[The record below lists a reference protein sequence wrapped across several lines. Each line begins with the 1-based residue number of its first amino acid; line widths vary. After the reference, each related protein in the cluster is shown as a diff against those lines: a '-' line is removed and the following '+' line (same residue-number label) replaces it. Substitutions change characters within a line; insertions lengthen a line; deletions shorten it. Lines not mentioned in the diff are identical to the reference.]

1 MEFLAILA
9 VLALPALTPHGH
21 GDSPAG
27 RAVHCS
33 PNALL
38 RKLFPAA
45 LHPGADPNNLDSARG
60 LCQGRQ
66 RNRPHR
72 PKSQTRRLH
81 LAALQERG
89 DHRRRRTASSSPTP
103 TYSVLGDGAAAA
115 QPPRRRVVVVLGIP
129 WLGPRV
135 VATTARHLS
144 QPEESATGSRP
155 RIWTA
160 TGCRTG
166 NVVAV
171 INLARRTGTRGLCA
185 YRKGWGAHDPGP
197 QPGRRR
203 RATLAPRPGT
213 ARSRGKGSFART
225 GTRREGT
232 PQVSSRPSKGRFR
245 RGTSAAAP
253 TANSS
258 TLTLMPCPASR
269 AAPSTARSPPTP
281 GGKFMQYGVLAG
293 GSAIFNL
300 GAQVEA
306 FVNAVAAARRDFP

>member
-144 QPEESATGSRP
+144 QPEE
-155 RIWTA
+155 
-160 TGCRTG
+160 
-166 NVVAV
+166 
-171 INLARRTGTRGLCA
+171 TGTRGLCA

>member
-27 RAVHCS
+27 RALHCS

-45 LHPGADPNNLDSARG
+45 LHPGADPNNLDSARS

-72 PKSQTRRLH
+72 PTSQTRRLH

-135 VATTARHLS
+135 VATARHLRHPGS
-144 QPEESATGSRP
+144 QLQ
-155 RIWTA
+155 
-160 TGCRTG
+160 
-166 NVVAV
+166 V
-171 INLARRTGTRGLCA
+171 LARVSGPRPAAEPATSSPLAGVVGLL
-185 YRKGWGAHDPGP
+185 W
-197 QPGRRR
+197 R
-203 RATLAPRPGT
+203 RAL
-213 ARSRGKGSFART
+213 
-225 GTRREGT
+225 
-232 PQVSSRPSKGRFR
+232 GRL
-245 RGTSAAAP
+245 G
-253 TANSS
+253 
-258 TLTLMPCPASR
+258 R
-269 AAPSTARSPPTP
+269 AAKDLSHGRNPTGQQPSVQGTFSAWNECSCANGELVYFDADAVPGQSGSSIYRQVPPPPTP
-281 GGKFMQYGVLAG
+281 GGQFIQYGVLAG
-293 GSAIFNL
+293 GSAILNV

-306 FVNAVAAARRDFP
+306 FVNAVAAARRDFA

>member
-27 RAVHCS
+27 RALHCS

-45 LHPGADPNNLDSARG
+45 LHPGADPNNLDSARS

-72 PKSQTRRLH
+72 PTSQTRRLH

-135 VATTARHLS
+135 VATARHLRHPGS
-144 QPEESATGSRP
+144 QLQ
-155 RIWTA
+155 
-160 TGCRTG
+160 
-166 NVVAV
+166 V
-171 INLARRTGTRGLCA
+171 LARVSGPRPAAEPATSSPSLTWRAERGL
-185 YRKGWGAHDPGP
+185 GA
-197 QPGRRR
+197 
-203 RATLAPRPGT
+203 
-213 ARSRGKGSFART
+213 
-225 GTRREGT
+225 
-232 PQVSSRPSKGRFR
+232 
-245 RGTSAAAP
+245 SAAW
-253 TANSS
+253 
-258 TLTLMPCPASR
+258 PASSGYFG
-269 AAPSTARSPPTP
+269 AAPWDGSVARQRIFRTNPTGQQPSVQGTFSAWNECSCANGELVYFDADAVPGQSGSSIYRQVPPPTP
-281 GGKFMQYGVLAG
+281 GGQFIQYGVLAG
-293 GSAIFNL
+293 GSAILNV

-306 FVNAVAAARRDFP
+306 FVNAVAAARRDFA

>member
-27 RAVHCS
+27 RALHCS

-45 LHPGADPNNLDSARG
+45 LHPGADPNNLDSARS

-72 PKSQTRRLH
+72 PTSQTRRLH

-135 VATTARHLS
+135 VATARHLRHPGS
-144 QPEESATGSRP
+144 QLQ
-155 RIWTA
+155 
-160 TGCRTG
+160 
-166 NVVAV
+166 V
-171 INLARRTGTRGLCA
+171 LARVSGPRPAAEPATSSPSLTWRAERGL
-185 YRKGWGAHDPGP
+185 GA
-197 QPGRRR
+197 
-203 RATLAPRPGT
+203 
-213 ARSRGKGSFART
+213 
-225 GTRREGT
+225 
-232 PQVSSRPSKGRFR
+232 
-245 RGTSAAAP
+245 SAAW
-253 TANSS
+253 
-258 TLTLMPCPASR
+258 PASSGYFG
-269 AAPSTARSPPTP
+269 AAPWDGSVARQRIFRTYGYPCANGELVYFDADAVPGQSGSSIYRQVPPPPTP
-281 GGKFMQYGVLAG
+281 GGQFIQYGVLAG
-293 GSAIFNL
+293 GSAILNV

-306 FVNAVAAARRDFP
+306 FVNAVAAARRDFA

>member
-27 RAVHCS
+27 RALHCS

-45 LHPGADPNNLDSARG
+45 LHPGADPNNLDSARS

-72 PKSQTRRLH
+72 PTSQTRRLH

-135 VATTARHLS
+135 VATARHLRHPGS
-144 QPEESATGSRP
+144 QLQ
-155 RIWTA
+155 
-160 TGCRTG
+160 
-166 NVVAV
+166 V
-171 INLARRTGTRGLCA
+171 LARNGDSGPLRVTERLGT
-185 YRKGWGAHDPGP
+185 HNPGP

-232 PQVSSRPSKGRFR
+232 PPVSSRPSKGRFR

-258 TLTLMPCPASR
+258 TLTLVPCPASR
-269 AAPSTARSPPTP
+269 AAPSTARSPPPPTP
-281 GGKFMQYGVLAG
+281 GGQFIQYGVLAG
-293 GSAIFNL
+293 GSAILNV

-306 FVNAVAAARRDFP
+306 FVNAVAAARRDFA

>member
-27 RAVHCS
+27 RALHCS

-45 LHPGADPNNLDSARG
+45 LHPGADPNNLDSAQNEAVAPGGPAGARG
-60 LCQGRQ
+60 
-66 RNRPHR
+66 
-72 PKSQTRRLH
+72 S
-81 LAALQERG
+81 LASTDRVVLT
-89 DHRRRRTASSSPTP
+89 DTI
-103 TYSVLGDGAAAA
+103 YSVLGDGAAAA

-135 VATTARHLS
+135 VATARHLS

-171 INLARRTGTRGLCA
+171 INLARRTGTRGLC
-185 YRKGWGAHDPGP
+185 G
-197 QPGRRR
+197 
-203 RATLAPRPGT
+203 
-213 ARSRGKGSFART
+213 
-225 GTRREGT
+225 
-232 PQVSSRPSKGRFR
+232 
-245 RGTSAAAP
+245 
-253 TANSS
+253 
-258 TLTLMPCPASR
+258 
-269 AAPSTARSPPTP
+269 
-281 GGKFMQYGVLAG
+281 
-293 GSAIFNL
+293 
-300 GAQVEA
+300 
-306 FVNAVAAARRDFP
+306 